1 MNKFNNTQRNKAV
14 ASAIWSVKAEGLK
27 PSKSTIDN
35 LNQYAQGK
43 ITVTEMRQNTSR
55 DVKKI
60 TSS

>member
-43 ITVTEMRQNTSR
+43 IDTGA
-55 DVKKI
+55 
-60 TSS
+60 